1 LHSLPDFRHGSL
13 LWLPSQKGIFM
24 ECLQAHQATVF
35 ASVISTFLGSIPV
48 PLCEPSQK
56 GWLFE
61 RPHAHHQ

>member
-1 LHSLPDFRHGSL
+1 
-13 LWLPSQKGIFM
+13 M
-24 ECLQAHQATVF
+24 ECLQAHQATIF